1 MNNETI
7 EVIKTLVR
15 EIDNKEK
22 YINKLHLDLS
32 ELHREILR
40 KEEVIQ
46 KYEETTS
53 ADTLAE

>member
-7 EVIKTLVR
+7 EVIKSLVR

>member
-7 EVIKTLVR
+7 EVIKSLVR

-22 YINKLHLDLS
+22 YIDKLHLDLS

-40 KEEVIQ
+40 KEEIIQ
-46 KYEETTS
+46 KYEDPAS

>member
-7 EVIKTLVR
+7 EVIKSLVR
-15 EIDNKEK
+15 EIDKKDK

>member
-7 EVIKTLVR
+7 EVIKSLVR
-15 EIDNKEK
+15 EIDKKDK

-32 ELHREILR
+32 ALHREILR

>member
-7 EVIKTLVR
+7 EVIKSLVR
-15 EIDNKEK
+15 EIDKKDK

-53 ADTLAE
+53 ADALAE

>member
-7 EVIKTLVR
+7 EVIKSLVR

-22 YINKLHLDLS
+22 YIDKLHLDLS

>member
-15 EIDNKEK
+15 EIDSKDK

-46 KYEETTS
+46 KYEDLAS
-53 ADTLAE
+53 AVTLAE

>member
-7 EVIKTLVR
+7 EVIKSLVR

-22 YINKLHLDLS
+22 YIDKLHLDLS

-40 KEEVIQ
+40 REEIIQ

>member
-1 MNNETI
+1 MNNETL
-7 EVIKTLVR
+7 ELIKSLVR
-15 EIDNKEK
+15 ENDKKDK
-22 YINKLHLDLS
+22 YIDKLHLDLA

>member
-7 EVIKTLVR
+7 EVIKSLVR

-22 YINKLHLDLS
+22 YIDKLHLDLS

-46 KYEETTS
+46 KHEETTS

>member
-7 EVIKTLVR
+7 EVIKSLVR

-22 YINKLHLDLS
+22 YIDKLHLDLS

-40 KEEVIQ
+40 KEEIIQ

>member
-7 EVIKTLVR
+7 EVIKSLVR
-15 EIDNKEK
+15 EIDIKEK
-22 YINKLHLDLS
+22 YIDKLHSDLS

-46 KYEETTS
+46 KYEDAQRES
-53 ADTLAE
+53 N

>member
-1 MNNETI
+1 MNKETI
-7 EVIKTLVR
+7 EVIKSLVR

-22 YINKLHLDLS
+22 YIDKLHLDLS

>member
-7 EVIKTLVR
+7 EVIKSLVR
-15 EIDNKEK
+15 EIDNKDK

-46 KYEETTS
+46 RYEETTS

>member
-1 MNNETI
+1 MNNETL

-22 YINKLHLDLS
+22 YIDKLHSDLS

-46 KYEETTS
+46 KYEDPAS

>member
-1 MNNETI
+1 MNNKTI
-7 EVIKTLVR
+7 EVIKSLVR

-22 YINKLHLDLS
+22 YIDKLHLDLS

>member
-7 EVIKTLVR
+7 EVIKTLVH
-15 EIDNKEK
+15 EIDKKDK

>member
-7 EVIKTLVR
+7 EVIKSLVR
-15 EIDNKEK
+15 EIDRKDE
-22 YINKLHLDLS
+22 YIDKLHLDLS

-46 KYEETTS
+46 EYEN
-53 ADTLAE
+53 AK

>member
-1 MNNETI
+1 MNNETL

-22 YINKLHLDLS
+22 YIDKLHLDLS

-40 KEEVIQ
+40 KEEIIQ
-46 KYEETTS
+46 KYEDPAS

>member
-7 EVIKTLVR
+7 ELIKSLVR
-15 EIDNKEK
+15 EIDNKDK

>member
-7 EVIKTLVR
+7 EVIKSLVR
-15 EIDNKEK
+15 EIDSKDK

-46 KYEETTS
+46 KYEDAQRES
-53 ADTLAE
+53 D

>member
-1 MNNETI
+1 MNNEMI

-22 YINKLHLDLS
+22 YIDKLHLDLS

>member
-1 MNNETI
+1 MNNETL
-7 EVIKTLVR
+7 EVIKLLVR

-22 YINKLHLDLS
+22 YIDKLHLDLS

-46 KYEETTS
+46 KYEDAQRES
-53 ADTLAE
+53 D

>member
-7 EVIKTLVR
+7 EVIKSLVR
-15 EIDNKEK
+15 EIDSKEK
-22 YINKLHLDLS
+22 YIDKLHLDLS

>member
-7 EVIKTLVR
+7 EVIKSLVR
-15 EIDNKEK
+15 EIDKKDK
-22 YINKLHLDLS
+22 YIDKLHLDLS

>member
-22 YINKLHLDLS
+22 YIDKLHLDLS

-46 KYEETTS
+46 KYEDPAS

>member
-1 MNNETI
+1 MNKETI
-7 EVIKTLVR
+7 EVIKSLVR
-15 EIDNKEK
+15 EIDKKDK

>member
-1 MNNETI
+1 MNNETL